1 MNETIDYAELNADLR
16 SKTDDPAAFLAPSWF
31 LDFDTPTVS
40 EFAAKHGQGKDE
52 RERAVNLF
60 YAVRDGIRYDPYA
73 AVMLRDYYKASHVLD
88 RGRGFCVQKG
98 IVLTAALRSLGI
110 PARPGY
116 ADVTNHLASPRLI
129 ELLGTSVFYWHSYV
143 EVWLNGK
150 WISCTPVFNVELCE
164 KFNTLPLDWDGETD
178 SLLHAFDASGQ
189 QHMEY
194 LCYHGTFADVP
205 YETLEACFLKEYA
218 KCYKPG
224 GEFAEGGDFYAEA
237 AAIGHSVR

>member
-1 MNETIDYAELNADLR
+1 MNETVAYEDLNADLR
-16 SKTDDPAAFLAPSWF
+16 ATTDDPAAYLASSWF
-31 LDFDTPTVS
+31 LDFDNPAVA
-40 EFAAKHGQGKDE
+40 EFAAKNSAGDDE
-52 RERAVNLF
+52 RERAVSLF

-73 AVMLRDYYKASHVLD
+73 AVMIRDNFKASSVLA

-98 IVLTAALRSLGI
+98 VVMTAGLRSLGI
-110 PARPGY
+110 PARLGY

-129 ELLGTSVFYWHSYV
+129 DLLGTSVFYWHSFV

-189 QHMEY
+189 RHMEY
-194 LCYHGTFADVP
+194 LCYHGFFADLP

-218 KCYKPG
+218 KAYEPG

-237 AAIGHSVR
+237 AAIGHAVR

>member
-1 MNETIDYAELNADLR
+1 MNETIAYAELNADLR
-16 SKTDDPAAFLAPSWF
+16 AKTDDPAAFLAPSWF

-73 AVMLRDYYKASHVLD
+73 AVMLREYYKASHVLN

-98 IVLTAALRSLGI
+98 IVLTAGLRSLGI

-194 LCYHGTFADVP
+194 LCYHGTYSDVP
-205 YETLEACFLKEYA
+205 YETLEACFLTEYA
-218 KCYKPG
+218 KAYKPG